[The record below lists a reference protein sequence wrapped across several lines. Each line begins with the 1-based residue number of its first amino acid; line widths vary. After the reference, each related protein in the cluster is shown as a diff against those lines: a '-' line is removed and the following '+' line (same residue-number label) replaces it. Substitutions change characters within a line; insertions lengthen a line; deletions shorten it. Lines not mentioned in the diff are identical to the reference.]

1 MSSEGSR
8 ATELRTHT
16 AREADGRGRSGADL
30 DVGIA
35 FAGLGFLLGGL
46 GGCLVLLSRDL
57 GVPRGALSWLSAG
70 FGVALLLAGVL
81 GPGALRLGAGHAL
94 RVGCGTLATGACLL
108 AVSSSLGLAQLGAL
122 LIGIGG
128 ASAVLAAPALVT
140 GAGAA
145 GRLTRANA
153 ASSLAGVTA
162 PVLLGAVDAATRHG
176 RLALLLPAPAL
187 IALAVRRGRAAP
199 VAIDDRGDGEADRAA
214 AAWQV
219 AVRWIAIVAAVC
231 PEFAFVVWGAARLQ
245 DSGLGAAGAAAA
257 AAAFPVGMGIG
268 RLLGPR
274 FVPETRAIGAG
285 VALGILGTLLVAA
298 PVGPAPVAM
307 GVALAGLGIA
317 VLYPLTLARLVHTP
331 GLGLRRGSALAA
343 VASGAA
349 VLGAP
354 VALDR
359 LATGVGLRVAF
370 LSVVPSLA
378 VVAAAARLGAR
389 RSDLRRPPSS

>member
-1 MSSEGSR
+1 MLV
-8 ATELRTHT
+8 A
-16 AREADGRGRSGADL
+16 
-30 DVGIA
+30 IA
-35 FAGLGFLLGGL
+35 FAGLGYLLGGL

-70 FGVALLLAGVL
+70 FGGALVLVGVI
-81 GPGALRLGAGHAL
+81 GSGALRLGAGRVL
-94 RVGCGTLATGACLL
+94 RGGCAAFAAGAILL

-122 LIGIGG
+122 LVGLGG
-128 ASAVLAAPALVT
+128 ALSVLAAPALLAGVD
-140 GAGAA
+140 AGA
-145 GRLTRANA
+145 RFTRVNA
-153 ASSLAGVTA
+153 ASSLAGVAA
-162 PVLLGAVDAATRHG
+162 PVLLGAVDAATGHG

-187 IALAVRRGRAAP
+187 LALAVRRGRAAP
-199 VAIDDRGDGEADRAA
+199 AAVQVPGGVEAEGAA
-214 AAWQV
+214 AGWRV

-274 FVPETRAIGAG
+274 VVPETRAIGAG
-285 VALGILGTLLVAA
+285 AGLGILGALLVAA
-298 PVGPAPVAM
+298 PVGPAAVAT

-317 VLYPLTLARLVHTP
+317 VLYPLTLARLVHTR

-343 VASGAA
+343 VASGTA
-349 VLGAP
+349 VLAAP

-359 LATGVGLRVAF
+359 LASGVGLRVAF
-370 LSVVPSLA
+370 LAAVPSLL
-378 VVAAAARLGAR
+378 VVAAAQRVRGAADPR
-389 RSDLRRPPSS
+389 RGERPDG